1 MHEQYMKRCLE
12 LAALGRSYVS
22 PNPLVGAVVVHNDKI
37 IGEGYHQRYGQAHAE
52 VVAIA
57 SVADKSLLK
66 DSTIYVSLE
75 PCAHFGKTPPCANLI
90 VEHQIPRV
98 VMAMEDPF
106 LQVSGKGR
114 QILLNAGIQVISGVL
129 ENEAR
134 ELNKFFLTYI
144 EKHRPYITLKWATSA
159 DGFIDDFNPSPKA
172 LTSKETNIWAHTIR
186 SYYDAILVG
195 FNTALKDNPSLTVR
209 HVNRPSPK
217 RFVIDLNLDL
227 PHELQLFS
235 DVLPLYILNTK
246 REEVEGKKIYKKL
259 DASKPL
265 HEEVARVMY
274 ELKIQSVLV
283 EGGAA
288 THKMFL
294 DAGLWDE
301 ILEFETPVKI
311 GDGIKKA
318 LEPKDSLKG
327 QCVYSNE
334 LDQVFSYINK

>member
-22 PNPLVGAVVVHNDKI
+22 PNPLVGAVVVHNGEI

-66 DSTIYVSLE
+66 ESTIYVSLE

-90 VEHQIPRV
+90 VDHKIPRV

-106 LQVSGKGR
+106 PQVSGKGR
-114 QILLNAGIQVISGVL
+114 RILEEAGIEVISGVL
-129 ENEAR
+129 EKEAR
-134 ELNKFFLTYI
+134 DLNKFFLTYV
-144 EKHRPYITLKWATSA
+144 EKQRPYITLKWATSV
-159 DGFIDDFNPSPKA
+159 DGFIDDLSPSPKA
-172 LTSKETNIWAHTIR
+172 LTSKETNIWAHTNR

-217 RFVIDLNLDL
+217 RFVLDLNLDL

-235 DVLPLYILNTK
+235 DILPLYILNTK

-265 HEEVARVMY
+265 HEEISRVMY

-288 THKMFL
+288 THKLFL
-294 DAGLWDE
+294 EAGLWDE
-301 ILEFETPVKI
+301 ILEFETPVLI
-311 GDGIKKA
+311 EEGIKKA
-318 LEPKDSLKG
+318 LEPNVSLQG

-334 LDQVFSYINK
+334 LDKVFSYTNR